1 MYDRLDAGL
10 LMMAGAITGGD
21 IALKGVVRDHLYVFE
36 AKLQQM
42 GVETAEEG
50 TWMRVRGPETLSPI
64 NVVTTFYPGFPTDLQ
79 PGMTALACMAKGD
92 SYIRETVFED
102 RLGHVKALRS
112 FGARIAPEKD
122 RLVLAHGPAQLKGA
136 KVKGHGH
143 SRRGRLRARRPSGRG
158 PHRNKQPLP
167 TRPRARPPRA
177 PPAGLGC
184 RHRKALRRVAHLR
197 RSKAV
202 RSLWSSRPLLVL

>member
-21 IALKGVVRDHLYVFE
+21 IALTGVVRDHLYVFE

-42 GVETAEEG
+42 GVEMIEEG
-50 TWMRVRGPETLSPI
+50 AWMRVRRAQKTLSPI

-79 PGMTALACMAKGD
+79 PGVTALACMAKGD

-122 RLVLAHGPAQLKGA
+122 RLVLVHGPAQLKGA
-136 KVKGHGH
+136 KVKAMDIRAGAACVLAGLAAEGCTEISNLYQLDRGHAH
-143 SRRGRLRARRPSGRG
+143 IERRLRA
-158 PHRNKQPLP
+158 
-167 TRPRARPPRA
+167 
-177 PPAGLGC
+177 LGADIE
-184 RHRKALRRVAHLR
+184 RH
-197 RSKAV
+197 
-202 RSLWSSRPLLVL
+202 